1 MARKSEE
8 MGTVKFNSDK
18 IRINRPVAETYAFLS
33 DLNNFEKMMPDQ
45 VINWQSTIDHCT
57 FTIKNMATIGL
68 KVEKKMPNQQV
79 SLASDGKVPFD
90 FELNCKLKT
99 LSESSTEV
107 FIELNADLS
116 PMFKMMAS
124 NPLRNLV
131 NIMAKK
137 LGEELG

>member
-1 MARKSEE
+1 MAGKSEE